1 MQKKID
7 ITILCKVV
15 DNFGDI
21 GVVLRLSKAL
31 LEVQKQNSAIFPE
44 INIRIVSD
52 NLKSFS
58 LLEPK
63 INENLDVQSFH
74 PIPDIHTY
82 VRYLP
87 GIHSGSP

>member
-31 LEVQKQNSAIFPE
+31 LEVQKQNSAIFP
-44 INIRIVSD
+44 
-52 NLKSFS
+52 
-58 LLEPK
+58 
-63 INENLDVQSFH
+63 
-74 PIPDIHTY
+74 
-82 VRYLP
+82 
-87 GIHSGSP
+87 